1 MCQFL
6 QTDLHKFSLNFYKLP
21 NVGVYFLI
29 VVALQVLLVYM
40 NIHSNVRGLSYLDW
54 NCEIQRR
61 STLVSFQREVI
72 SKRHFENICM
82 LLAFYVCI
90 YFQSFVS
97 VSVCGCSNWSVK
109 SCNGF
114 DCHVVCFLW
123 DGLFAQATRSPC
135 LLHRCDRAITFQW
148 YAWPDPVLKVTLSGQ
163 ILGFQCNHRRTSVWA
178 RFGTN
183 MESCCFCLAASY
195 PIRLDDSNLH
205 F

>member
-114 DCHVVCFLW
+114 DCHVVCFFMRW
-123 DGLFAQATRSPC
+123 SVCSSYKKPLFTAQMWQTNYIPMIRMARPRT
-135 LLHRCDRAITFQW
+135 QG
-148 YAWPDPVLKVTLSGQ
+148 YALGPN
-163 ILGFQCNHRRTSVWA
+163 LGFSVQSQA
-178 RFGTN
+178 NLCLGPLRYKHGKLLFLFG
-183 MESCCFCLAASY
+183 S
-195 PIRLDDSNLH
+195 
-205 F
+205 